1 MTMSSGLRKR
11 AHSCVRR
18 LKRAFGCKGEE
29 GAALLEFAVTLPLF
43 MAVLTGTASFSLGL
57 YFLQQIGNATSSAAI
72 AIGGAASVG
81 INGVQDPCKW
91 AVSSVTASL
100 PNLDPTKITYKLSVT
115 DSAGTA
121 HTYGPTAGS
130 SFSCAAAYA
139 QEAANEPVVL
149 TVSYTYSWMPVLSFS
164 PSSSLTSTEAAIAE

>member
-1 MTMSSGLRKR
+1 MTMGSGLQ
-11 AHSCVRR
+11 
-18 LKRAFGCKGEE
+18 KRAFWCLRRLTRAFGRRGEE

-43 MAVLTGTASFSLGL
+43 MTVLTGTASFSLGL
-57 YFLQQIGNATSSAAI
+57 YFLQQIGNATSTAAM

-100 PNLDPTKITYKLSVT
+100 PNLDPTKLTYTLSVT
-115 DSAGTA
+115 DSTGTA
-121 HTYGPTAGS
+121 HQYGPTAGS
-130 SFSCAAAYA
+130 GFSCGAAYA
-139 QEAANEPVVL
+139 LEAANEPVVL
-149 TVSYTYSWMPVLSFS
+149 TVSYTYSWMPIFKFS